1 MACEDLK
8 LGDLNGDGHL
18 DIVAC
23 GRSTK
28 TFEYIKERG
37 PKPFNYY
44 INLEI
49 ENELTPYSW
58 VKKEI

>member
-1 MACEDLK
+1 LDENGLEWKSTDIDPDSMACEDLK

-28 TFEYIKERG
+28 TFEYIITKA
-37 PKPFNYY
+37 
-44 INLEI
+44 L
-49 ENELTPYSW
+49 S
-58 VKKEI
+58 